1 MMLTR
6 EQILGADDLKSEV
19 VDVPEWGGS
28 VRVSMMSGVARD
40 AFQTSI
46 QDSDKSISYFQNSL
60 IVATVV
66 GDDGAP
72 LFAMSDLTALR
83 AKSAAA
89 VTRVA
94 NVAER
99 LNGFGAK
106 AVETAEKNSE
116 AAPSGDSGSDSPAS

>member
-1 MMLTR
+1 MLTR
-6 EQILGADDLKSEV
+6 EQILSANDLTAED

-28 VRVSMMSGVARD
+28 VRITVMSGAARD
-40 AFQTSI
+40 AFQGQMSA
-46 QDSDKSISYFQNSL
+46 SDKSISYFHNSL
-60 IVATVV
+60 LVATAV
-66 GDDGAP
+66 GEDGAP
-72 LFAMSDLTALR
+72 LFTVADMEALR
-83 AKSAAA
+83 TKSAAV

-116 AAPSGDSGSDSPAS
+116 AAPSGSSGSDSPAS